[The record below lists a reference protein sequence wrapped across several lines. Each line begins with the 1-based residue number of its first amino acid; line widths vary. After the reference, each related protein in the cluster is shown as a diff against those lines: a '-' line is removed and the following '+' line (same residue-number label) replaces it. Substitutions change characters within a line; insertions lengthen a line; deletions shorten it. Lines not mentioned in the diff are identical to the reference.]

1 MPQALQ
7 PMEGEVYL
15 SPDVLEKLERRAA
28 RRSKRERVRARV
40 DAEARMRKR
49 LRARA
54 AYARMKRGPYLEP
67 NGLGGQWV
75 YIPSD
80 WYSEEARAFWN
91 EIGCRFLE
99 AEKAWVRP
107 VNRPYEGEQY
117 SACQWLRSIRRTFFE
132 LHADELAEAR
142 HAFSSGAVYVGREA
156 AS

>member
-1 MPQALQ
+1 
-7 PMEGEVYL
+7 
-15 SPDVLEKLERRAA
+15 
-28 RRSKRERVRARV
+28 
-40 DAEARMRKR
+40 MRKR

-80 WYSEEARAFWN
+80 WYSEEARTFWN

-107 VNRPYEGEQY
+107 VNRPYEGERY
-117 SACQWLRSIRRTFFE
+117 SASQWLRSIRRKFFE
-132 LHADELAEAR
+132 RMAFIPLHADELAEAR
-142 HAFSSGAVYVGREA
+142 RAFSSGGVYVTSQA